1 MTAHPMAST
10 PLTIPDMN
18 ERIAAVLGLGKSG
31 LAAALA
37 LKVSGARLWA
47 WDDSTEKRAEAAA
60 AGITPIDLAHCD
72 WRKPEFLVLS
82 PGIPHRHPAPHPVA
96 ALAQANGK
104 PIIGD
109 IELLLRAA
117 PEAGYLGIT
126 GTNGKSTTT
135 ALTGHVLRR
144 AGREAAV
151 GGNIGMPALALP
163 RLDRAGLY
171 VLELSSY
178 QLELT
183 PSLACRV
190 AVLLNITPDHIDRH
204 GDMAGYVAAK
214 ERIFAR
220 QGAGDTAVI
229 GIDDEASRTLR
240 DRLIATGRQRVVAVS
255 CQERVAGGVHAVGG
269 RLVDETGDA
278 PLEVLD
284 LSKVPTLP
292 GEHNWQNAAATYA
305 ACRAV
310 GLPPA
315 EIVEGLRSY
324 PGLAH
329 RQELIASIAG
339 VRYVN
344 DSKATNADAA
354 AKALACYDPIYWI
367 LGGKP
372 KAGGL
377 AGLEPFYRRVVHA
390 FLIGEAAAA
399 FERQLEGRVPTTQC
413 GTLDR
418 AVEAAHRLAQAEA
431 RRGAVVLLSPAC
443 ASFDQFAN
451 FEQRGEAF
459 RSLVQRFAEAGN
471 GRAA

>member
-1 MTAHPMAST
+1 MALA
-10 PLTIPDMN
+10 PLQLPGMN

-47 WDDSTEKRAEAAA
+47 WDDADEKRAAAAA
-60 AGITPIDLAHCD
+60 AGINPIDLAHCD

-96 ALAQANGK
+96 ALAIANGK

-109 IELLLRAA
+109 IELLLRAV

-135 ALTGHVLRR
+135 ALTGHVLQR
-144 AGREAAV
+144 AGRAAAV
-151 GGNIGMPALALP
+151 GGNIGVPALALP
-163 RLDRAGLY
+163 RLGTDGLY

-178 QLELT
+178 QLELV

-190 AVLLNITPDHIDRH
+190 AVLLNLTPDHIDRH
-204 GDMAGYVAAK
+204 GDMAGYIAAK
-214 ERIFAR
+214 ERIFQR

-229 GIDDEASRTLR
+229 GIDDEPSRNLR
-240 DRLIATGRQRVVAVS
+240 DRLAAAGRQRVIAIS
-255 CQERVAGGVHAVGG
+255 CRERVAGGVHAIGG
-269 RLVDETGDA
+269 KLIDETGGA
-278 PLEVLD
+278 PVEVMD
-284 LSKVPTLP
+284 LGTVTTLP
-292 GEHNWQNAAATYA
+292 GEHNWQNAAASYA

-310 GLPPA
+310 GLAPDA
-315 EIVEGLRSY
+315 IAAGLATY

-329 RQELIASIAG
+329 RQELVATIGDI
-339 VRYVN
+339 RYVN

-367 LGGKP
+367 LGGRP

-390 FLIGEAAAA
+390 YLIGEAAADFA
-399 FERQLEGRVPTTQC
+399 RQLEGRVPATAC
-413 GTLDR
+413 GTLER
-418 AVEAAHRLAQAEA
+418 ALEAAHGQAQAER

-451 FEQRGEAF
+451 FEARGDLF
-459 RSLVQRFAEAGN
+459 RKLVERLAAAS

>member
-1 MTAHPMAST
+1 MQ
-10 PLTIPDMN
+10 

-37 LKVSGARLWA
+37 LKASGARLWA
-47 WDDSTEKRAEAAA
+47 WDDADDKRAAA
-60 AGITPIDLAHCD
+60 AATGINPIDLRNCD

-82 PGIPHRHPAPHPVA
+82 PGIPHRHPAPHPIA
-96 ALAQANGK
+96 ALAHANGK

-109 IELLLRAA
+109 IELLIRAV
-117 PEAGYLGIT
+117 PEADYLGIT

-135 ALTGHVLRR
+135 ALAGHVLER
-144 AGREAAV
+144 AGRESAV
-151 GGNIGMPALALP
+151 GGNIGVPALALP
-163 RLDRAGLY
+163 RLSAGGLY

-178 QLELT
+178 QLELV

-204 GDMAGYVAAK
+204 GDMAGYIAAK
-214 ERIFAR
+214 ERIFER
-220 QGAGDTAVI
+220 QGAGDTAVV
-229 GIDDEASRTLR
+229 GIDDEPSRILFE
-240 DRLIATGRQRVVAVS
+240 RLAARGRQRVVAIS
-255 CQERVAGGVHAVGG
+255 ARERVLGGVHAAGG
-269 RLVDETGDA
+269 RLVDETGGE
-278 PLEVLD
+278 PVEVMD
-284 LSKVPTLP
+284 LTSVATLP
-292 GEHNWQNAAATYA
+292 GEHNWQNAAACYA

-310 GLPPA
+310 GLAA
-315 EIVEGLRSY
+315 EAIATGLATY

-329 RQELIASIAG
+329 RQELVASIEG

-344 DSKATNADAA
+344 DSKATNADAT

-367 LGGKP
+367 LGGRP

-377 AGLEPFYRRVVHA
+377 SGLEPFYRRVVHA
-390 FLIGEAAAA
+390 YLIGEAAAE
-399 FERQLEGRVPTTQC
+399 FERQLAGRVPASQC
-413 GTLDR
+413 GTLER
-418 AVEAAHRLAQAEA
+418 ALEAAHAQAQVEK

-451 FEQRGEAF
+451 FEARGEAF
-459 RSLVQRFAEAGN
+459 RRLVERLAA

>member
-1 MTAHPMAST
+1 MAPA
-10 PLTIPDMN
+10 PLEIPGMQ

-47 WDDSTEKRAEAAA
+47 WDDADDKRAAAAA
-60 AGITPIDLAHCD
+60 AGINPIDLRNCD

-82 PGIPHRHPAPHPVA
+82 PGIPHRHPAPHPIA
-96 ALAQANGK
+96 ALAQTNRK

-109 IELLLRAA
+109 IELLIRAV

-135 ALTGHVLRR
+135 ALTGHVLERT
-144 AGREAAV
+144 GRESAV
-151 GGNIGMPALALP
+151 GGNIGVPALALP
-163 RLDRAGLY
+163 RLSAGGLY

-178 QLELT
+178 QLELV

-204 GDMAGYVAAK
+204 GDMAGYIAAK
-214 ERIFAR
+214 ERIFQR
-220 QGAGDTAVI
+220 QGAGDTAVV
-229 GIDDEASRTLR
+229 GIDDEPSRILFE
-240 DRLIATGRQRVVAVS
+240 RLAAPGRQRVVAIS
-255 CQERVAGGVHAVGG
+255 ARERVLGGVHAVGG
-269 RLVDETGDA
+269 RLVDETGGA
-278 PLEVLD
+278 PVEIVD
-284 LSKVPTLP
+284 LNAIATLP
-292 GEHNWQNAAATYA
+292 GEHNWQNAAACYA

-310 GLPPA
+310 GLAPEA
-315 EIVEGLRSY
+315 IAAGLATY

-329 RQELIASIAG
+329 RQELIATIEG

-344 DSKATNADAA
+344 DSKATNADAT

-367 LGGKP
+367 LGGRP

-377 AGLEPFYRRVVHA
+377 SGLEPFYPRVVHA
-390 FLIGEAAAA
+390 YLIGEAAAE
-399 FERQLEGRVPTTQC
+399 FEKQLAGRVPASQC
-413 GTLDR
+413 GTLER
-418 AVEAAHRLAQAEA
+418 ALEAAHAQAQLEK

-451 FEQRGEAF
+451 FEARGDTF
-459 RSLVQRFAEAGN
+459 RRLVGRLAAGQP
-471 GRAA
+471 A

>member
-1 MTAHPMAST
+1 MAPA
-10 PLTIPDMN
+10 PLEIPGMQ

-47 WDDSTEKRAEAAA
+47 WDDADDKRAAAAA
-60 AGITPIDLAHCD
+60 AGINPIDLRNCD

-82 PGIPHRHPAPHPVA
+82 PGIPHRHPAPHPIA
-96 ALAQANGK
+96 ALAQANRK

-109 IELLLRAA
+109 IELLIRAV

-135 ALTGHVLRR
+135 ALTGHVLERT
-144 AGREAAV
+144 GRESAV
-151 GGNIGMPALALP
+151 GGNIGVPALALP
-163 RLDRAGLY
+163 RLSAGGLY

-178 QLELT
+178 QLELV

-204 GDMAGYVAAK
+204 GDMAGYIAAK
-214 ERIFAR
+214 ERIFQR
-220 QGAGDTAVI
+220 QGAGDTAVV
-229 GIDDEASRTLR
+229 GIDDEPSRILFE
-240 DRLIATGRQRVVAVS
+240 RLAAPGRQRVVAIS
-255 CQERVAGGVHAVGG
+255 ARERVLGGVHAVGG
-269 RLVDETGDA
+269 RLVDETGGA
-278 PLEVLD
+278 PVEIVD
-284 LSKVPTLP
+284 LNAIATLP
-292 GEHNWQNAAATYA
+292 GEHNWQNAAACYA

-310 GLPPA
+310 GLAPEA
-315 EIVEGLRSY
+315 IAAGLATY

-329 RQELIASIAG
+329 RQELIATIEG

-344 DSKATNADAA
+344 DSKATNADAT

-367 LGGKP
+367 LGGRP

-377 AGLEPFYRRVVHA
+377 SGLEPFYPRVVHA
-390 FLIGEAAAA
+390 YLIGEAAAE
-399 FERQLEGRVPTTQC
+399 FEKQLAGRVPASQC
-413 GTLDR
+413 GTLER
-418 AVEAAHRLAQAEA
+418 ALEAAHAQARLEK

-451 FEQRGEAF
+451 FEARGDTF
-459 RSLVQRFAEAGN
+459 RRLVGRLAAG
-471 GRAA
+471 RVA

>member
-1 MTAHPMAST
+1 MAPT
-10 PLTIPDMN
+10 PLELPGMK

-31 LAAALA
+31 LAAALS

-47 WDDSTEKRAEAAA
+47 WDDADDRRAAAAA
-60 AGITPIDLAHCD
+60 AGINPIDLRNCD

-96 ALAQANGK
+96 ALALANGK

-109 IELLLRAA
+109 IELLLRAV
-117 PEAGYLGIT
+117 PEAAYLGIT

-135 ALTGHVLRR
+135 ALTGHVLDR
-144 AGREAAV
+144 AGRERAV
-151 GGNIGMPALALP
+151 GGNIGTPALALP
-163 RLDRAGLY
+163 RLGPAGLY

-178 QLELT
+178 QLELV

-190 AVLLNITPDHIDRH
+190 AVLLNLTPDHIDRH

-214 ERIFAR
+214 EHIFQR
-220 QGAGDTAVI
+220 QGANDTAVV
-229 GIDDEASRTLR
+229 GIDDEPSRALYE
-240 DRLIATGRQRVVAVS
+240 RLLAGGRQRIVPISAR
-255 CQERVAGGVHAVGG
+255 ERAAGGVHAVGG
-269 RLVDETGDA
+269 RLVDETGGA
-278 PLEVLD
+278 PVEVMD
-284 LSKVPTLP
+284 LNAVATLP
-292 GEHNWQNAAATYA
+292 GEHNWQNAAACYA

-310 GLPPA
+310 GLPPQA
-315 EIVEGLRSY
+315 IADGLATY

-329 RQELIASIAG
+329 RQELIATIGG

-344 DSKATNADAA
+344 DSKATNADAT
-354 AKALACYDPIYWI
+354 AKALVCYDPIYWI

-372 KAGGL
+372 KEGGL
-377 AGLEPFYRRVVHA
+377 SGLEPLYRRVVHA
-390 FLIGEAAAA
+390 YLIGEAAAA
-399 FERQLEGRVPTTQC
+399 FEAQLAGRVPATLC

-418 AVEAAHRLAQAEA
+418 AIGAAHAQAQAEK

-451 FEQRGEAF
+451 FEARGEAF
-459 RSLVQRFAEAGN
+459 RKVVERLAAG
-471 GRAA
+471 GPA

>member
-1 MTAHPMAST
+1 MALA
-10 PLTIPDMN
+10 PLAIPGMN

-47 WDDSTEKRAEAAA
+47 WDDSAERRAEAAA
-60 AGITPIDLAHCD
+60 AGIAPIDLAHCD

-82 PGIPHRHPAPHPVA
+82 PGIPHRFPTPHPVA
-96 ALAQANGK
+96 ALAQSHAK
-104 PIIGD
+104 PVIGD
-109 IELLLRAA
+109 IELLIRAV

-135 ALTGHVLRR
+135 ALIGHVLKR
-144 AGREAAV
+144 AGRESAI
-151 GGNIGMPALALP
+151 GGNIGTPALALP
-163 RLDRAGLY
+163 RLGGGGLY

-183 PSLACRV
+183 PSLGCKV
-190 AVLLNITPDHIDRH
+190 ALLLNITPDHIDRH

-214 ERIFAR
+214 ARIFAR
-220 QGAGDTAVI
+220 QGAGDTAVV
-229 GIDDEASRTLR
+229 GIDDETSRALR
-240 DRLIATGRQRVVAVS
+240 DRLVAGSHQRVVPISAR
-255 CQERVAGGVHAVGG
+255 ERVAGGVHAVDG
-269 RLVDETGDA
+269 RLVDETGD
-278 PLEVLD
+278 VRLD
-284 LSKVPTLP
+284 IMDLTAVATLP

-310 GLPPA
+310 GLAPA
-315 EIVEGLRSY
+315 EIAEGLRTY

-329 RQELIASIAG
+329 RQELIASIG
-339 VRYVN
+339 DVRYVN
-344 DSKATNADAA
+344 DSKATNADAT

-377 AGLEPFYRRVVHA
+377 DGLEPFYRRVVHA
-390 FLIGEAAAA
+390 FLIGEAAEA
-399 FERQLEGRVPTTQC
+399 FERQLAGRVPATQC

-451 FEQRGEAF
+451 FEQRGDAF
-459 RSLVQRFAEAGN
+459 RSLVQRLAETGN